1 MSLLKSF
8 SSKKSIKK
16 RFFVFSII
24 FYLIITVVGTTV
36 FFFSMTQ
43 IVRANAIER
52 LSRLIET
59 KQAYLEN
66 LVGTEIAIALKMAD
80 SPLIIQHFQNPDDLI
95 LEELALKEFAGYR
108 RAFTGNN
115 IFWISDKTKRYHFG
129 DEYVYTL
136 DPENPASAWYPR
148 TLGMNQ
154 LYAFNVSYDI
164 GLNRT
169 LLWINALVF
178 DEGNAIG
185 IVGPGINI
193 TGFINDLYA
202 NVYEDMPFYLFNS
215 LFEITGSQDQDIV
228 IEKTQ
233 LEDYFGAV
241 GTSIINATEGMLSKD
256 TIQIFHKDNVEYA
269 VGRIPSLNW
278 YIVAILPFTPSMYLN
293 SSMTTLFISIL
304 IVMLLVFII
313 FNRFI
318 FNAIKP
324 LLEIERAA
332 GALAD
337 MDFTIDIKKLR
348 NDEIGNIQR
357 ALIKIRD
364 SLKKGI
370 DSLNDHIQKMS
381 ATSKQ
386 LNDVIIESSDKL
398 EVINDNMHE
407 MKSET
412 DIQMTSVTQTSDS
425 VKEIVK
431 FIDSLDGA
439 VHTQASHINQSSA
452 AIEQMVANI
461 ASIRTIVEN
470 VSKATEI
477 LSKSSASGQSMLLKL
492 GEEIQGIKKQS
503 VTLQNANKSIAA
515 IAANTNILAMNAAIE
530 AAHAGESGKGFAVV
544 ASEIRKLAELSAK
557 ESDAISAEIRKI
569 EQRITHV
576 TTVSNETVES
586 MNSMFTEIKEMDKSF
601 TQVDNAVSE
610 QAAGGAQILNALK
623 HIQELTVHVLNES
636 EMIQTQSG
644 VIYQEMETLQQISL
658 NVTKRAGEV
667 NDASEVIS
675 SLLEDTKIQLI

>member
-1 MSLLKSF
+1 MNKIKLSG
-8 SSKKSIKK
+8 SKTSIKR
-16 RFFVFSII
+16 RFLVFSI
-24 FYLIITVVGTTV
+24 FFFSIIAVAGTIV
-36 FFFSMTQ
+36 FFISMTQ
-43 IVRANAIER
+43 IVRTNAIER

-80 SPLIIQHFQNPDDLI
+80 SPLLIQHFKNPEDLV

-136 DPENPASAWYPR
+136 DPENAASAWYPR

-154 LYAFNVSYDI
+154 PYAFNVSYDI

-178 DEGNAIG
+178 DEGEAIG

-193 TGFINDLYA
+193 TGFINDLYSY
-202 NVYEDMPFYLFNS
+202 VYDDMPFYLFNS
-215 LFEITGSQDQDIV
+215 LFEITGAKDQSLV
-228 IEKTQ
+228 LEKKS
-233 LEDYFGAV
+233 LEDYFEAV
-241 GTSIINATEGMLSKD
+241 GVSIIDAAKGIKTND
-256 TIQIFHKDNVEYA
+256 TIQIFHINNVEYA
-269 VGRIPSLNW
+269 VGKIPSLNW

-293 SSMTTLFISIL
+293 SSMTTLFFAI
-304 IVMLLVFII
+304 LLVLFLIFVI

-324 LLEIERAA
+324 LLEIEKVA
-332 GALAD
+332 GALAE
-337 MDFTIDIKKLR
+337 MDFTTDIKNFR

-370 DSLNDHIQKMS
+370 DSLNDNIWKMS
-381 ATSKQ
+381 VNSKH

-398 EVINDNMHE
+398 EVINGNMHA

-431 FIDSLDGA
+431 FIDSLDSA
-439 VHTQASHINQSSA
+439 VHTQASHINQSSS
-452 AIEQMVANI
+452 AIEQMVGNI
-461 ASIRTIVEN
+461 ASIRSIVEN
-470 VSKATEI
+470 VSKATDV
-477 LSKSSASGQSMLLKL
+477 LSNSSASGQSMLLKL
-492 GEEIQGIKKQS
+492 GEEIQSIKEQS
-503 VTLQNANKSIAA
+503 ATLQNANKSIAA

-569 EQRITHV
+569 EQRIAHV
-576 TTVSNETVES
+576 TEFSGETVEA
-586 MNSMFTEIKEMDKSF
+586 MDSMFTEIKEMDKSF
-601 TQVDNAVSE
+601 TQVDNAVSK
-610 QAAGGAQILNALK
+610 QAEGGAQILNALK
-623 HIQELTVHVLNES
+623 HIKEMTVHVLNES

-644 VIYQEMETLQQISL
+644 TIYQEMETLQQISL

-667 NDASEVIS
+667 NEASGVIS
-675 SLLEDTKIQLI
+675 TLLENTKDQLG